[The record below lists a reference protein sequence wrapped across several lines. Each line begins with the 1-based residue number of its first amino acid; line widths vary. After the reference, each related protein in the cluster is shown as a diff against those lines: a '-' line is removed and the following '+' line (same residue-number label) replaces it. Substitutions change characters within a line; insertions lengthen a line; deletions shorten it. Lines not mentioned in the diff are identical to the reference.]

1 MPIAEDSAGGSP
13 VPIPTNLTTN
23 LTGEATGSGTL
34 DYTTGDIDIV
44 VTVVDNGHNHILEN
58 ITDVQVNNAISGQV
72 LKYNGNVWVNGTDE
86 NAGITAIVQ
95 DLTPQLG
102 GNLDLNNRNITGT
115 GNIAITGTIDGRD
128 VSADGTKLDG
138 IESGATADQTAAQI
152 KTAYESNANTNNF
165 ADADV
170 SKLSGIEPGATADQ
184 TAAQI
189 KTAYESNADTNAF
202 TDADHTKLDGIETAA
217 DVTDTTNVVASLTA
231 GTNVTISAGGVI
243 SSTASGGLA
252 HVVDDTTPQLGGNLD
267 LNSNDITGTG
277 NLNFTGSV
285 TLSGTVDGRDVAADG
300 TKLDGIEASADVTD
314 TANVTAAGALM
325 DSEVTNLAQVKAFD
339 SSDYATAAQG
349 TTADAALP
357 KAGGTMT
364 GDILFNDGVKA
375 KYGNSSDLQIYH
387 DSSNSY
393 IKEGGT
399 GNLFIDATSLRLRTG
414 AGTETYL
421 TADGNGSVDLY
432 YDNVKKLETT
442 STGIDVTGDIDATG
456 NVVSDG
462 SLRFGSGGSYGAGA
476 IYSDN
481 VWGMIARSYT
491 TNPVSGW
498 DFLFNNS
505 ANVERMRL
513 GSAGLRVTGNI
524 ELADN
529 GKLLLGASDDLQIYH
544 DGSNSYI
551 SDTGTGDVIVKGQY
565 IRLQDEVGTN
575 LLTADGNDA
584 VSLYFGGASKL
595 STTTSGI
602 DVTGVTKTSGSG
614 YNPANTG
621 WATNASLITS
631 GSYGGGLTFLD
642 GSAGYS
648 IRVENSGADLV
659 IGQGATSG
667 ALTQKVKIDANGLD
681 VTGDINSTKSG
692 GSTLTLENSITSIS
706 ANELIGGIDFKG
718 NDTSEDGNEVL
729 AFIRAHALDTTPDSY
744 IAFGTLQNNGGVD
757 DVVTERMRLDNYGRL
772 GIGTT
777 TTNNNQAV
785 IEGGVAST
793 NGSSL
798 ALKTGNGT
806 SGSVSDLAFYGTFVS
821 HPDTNQRRTADI
833 TSGYSTANWGTEYLA
848 FGVGTGGSNDSA
860 VVTTERMRI
869 SGNGNVGVGL
879 SAPTAKMHLFT
890 DGIDQSMF
898 SAQADL
904 GVQNRILT
912 LKSPVSDSSSQPF
925 RWQTSN
931 SILWEIDTTETKSMN
946 LNSAGN
952 LGLGTYSPSVKLD
965 CAGSAKF
972 NDSVE
977 IQADSGFAFME
988 MGGPSGA
995 FIDLKS
1001 PFSDDYDL
1009 RLQQDGSQSKL
1020 RTLGTSVQIDTSSG
1034 YVHIG
1039 PQNTSYCHFTTDR
1052 TRYYFNQNLVVAG
1065 NRVVSSY
1072 GGDLLLQ
1079 RGQSSTQQIS
1089 LGLSQVVMTGQLNI
1103 AGANPSS
1110 NNGAFEVPVISSSTP
1125 AIVSVSAGTTSLRTH
1140 HSFENSNGQV
1150 GKINTLGTQTI
1161 YSTSSDYRLKTD
1173 VQPMQ
1178 GSIDRV
1184 KALKPCNFEWITDGT
1199 RVDGFIAHEA
1209 QEVVP
1214 ESVIGEKDGMRD
1226 KVNIITPLV
1235 EATYDQEGNEL
1246 TAEIPAVTET
1256 EQVPDYQG
1264 IDQSKIVPLLTSALQ
1279 DAIAKIEALETRLE
1293 ALES

>member
-1 MPIAEDSAGGSP
+1 M
-13 VPIPTNLTTN
+13 
-23 LTGEATGSGTL
+23 
-34 DYTTGDIDIV
+34 
-44 VTVVDNGHNHILEN
+44 
-58 ITDVQVNNAISGQV
+58 
-72 LKYNGNVWVNGTDE
+72 
-86 NAGITAIVQ
+86 Q
-95 DLTPQLG
+95 DTSPQLG

>member
-34 DYTTGDIDIV
+34 DYTTGDIDIA
-44 VTVVDNGHNHILEN
+44 VTVVDNGHNHILSN
-58 ITDVQVNNAISGQV
+58 ITDVQVNNAISGQILV
-72 LKYNGNVWVNGTDE
+72 YNGTVWA
-86 NAGITAIVQ
+86 NATNTSGITAIVQ
-95 DLTPQLG
+95 DTSPQLG

-375 KYGNSSDLQIYH
+375 KFGASNDLQIWHNGSDSYIYDTGEGDLILRGSSNIKLQSSSGTALSTFTAAGASTLYFSAAEKLATTSSGIDVTGNIDLPDNGKLLLGASDDLQLYH

-442 STGIDVTGDIDATG
+442 STGIDVTGDIDLTG
-456 NVVSDG
+456 
-462 SLRFGSGGSYGAGA
+462 
-476 IYSDN
+476 
-481 VWGMIARSYT
+481 
-491 TNPVSGW
+491 
-498 DFLFNNS
+498 
-505 ANVERMRL
+505 RL
-513 GSAGLRVTGNI
+513 GIGTSSPAHELHI
-524 ELADN
+524 ESTSPTIRMVDT
-529 GKLLLGASDDLQIYH
+529 
-544 DGSNSYI
+544 DGSNTLEITQSGSASYLTFDNNMRFRNASAVEKLRI
-551 SDTGTGDVIVKGQY
+551 DSD
-565 IRLQDEVGTN
+565 
-575 LLTADGNDA
+575 
-584 VSLYFGGASKL
+584 
-595 STTTSGI
+595 GI

-667 ALTQKVKIDANGLD
+667 ALTEKVKIDANGLD
-681 VTGDINSTKSG
+681 VTGELRTTGSIYLNSG
-692 GSTLTLENSITSIS
+692 
-706 ANELIGGIDFKG
+706 
-718 NDTSEDGNEVL
+718 
-729 AFIRAHALDTTPDSY
+729 
-744 IAFGTLQNNGGVD
+744 
-757 DVVTERMRLDNYGRL
+757 
-772 GIGTT
+772 
-777 TTNNNQAV
+777 
-785 IEGGVAST
+785 
-793 NGSSL
+793 
-798 ALKTGNGT
+798 
-806 SGSVSDLAFYGTFVS
+806 
-821 HPDTNQRRTADI
+821 TADSPQVVWSS
-833 TSGYSTANWGTEYLA
+833 SGYSDQYIDNFQGNLR
-848 FGVGTGGSNDSA
+848 
-860 VVTTERMRI
+860 VVN
-869 SGNGNVGVGL
+869 SGAQQVTIKQGGNVGIGL

-904 GVQNRILT
+904 GTNNRILT
-912 LKSPVSDSSSQPF
+912 LKSPVSDSASEPY

-931 SILWEIDTTETKSMN
+931 SIQWEIDGTETKSML

-952 LGLGTYSPSVKLD
+952 LGVGTYSPSVKLD

>member
-442 STGIDVTGDIDATG
+442 STGIDVTGDIDLTG
-456 NVVSDG
+456 
-462 SLRFGSGGSYGAGA
+462 
-476 IYSDN
+476 
-481 VWGMIARSYT
+481 
-491 TNPVSGW
+491 
-498 DFLFNNS
+498 
-505 ANVERMRL
+505 RL
-513 GSAGLRVTGNI
+513 GIGTSSPAHELHI
-524 ELADN
+524 ESTSPTIRMVDT
-529 GKLLLGASDDLQIYH
+529 
-544 DGSNSYI
+544 DGSNTLEITQSGSASYLTFDNNMRFRNASAVEKLRI
-551 SDTGTGDVIVKGQY
+551 DSD
-565 IRLQDEVGTN
+565 
-575 LLTADGNDA
+575 
-584 VSLYFGGASKL
+584 
-595 STTTSGI
+595 GI

-667 ALTQKVKIDANGLD
+667 ALTEKVKIDANGLD
-681 VTGDINSTKSG
+681 VTGELRTTGSIYLNSG
-692 GSTLTLENSITSIS
+692 
-706 ANELIGGIDFKG
+706 
-718 NDTSEDGNEVL
+718 
-729 AFIRAHALDTTPDSY
+729 
-744 IAFGTLQNNGGVD
+744 
-757 DVVTERMRLDNYGRL
+757 
-772 GIGTT
+772 
-777 TTNNNQAV
+777 
-785 IEGGVAST
+785 
-793 NGSSL
+793 
-798 ALKTGNGT
+798 
-806 SGSVSDLAFYGTFVS
+806 
-821 HPDTNQRRTADI
+821 TADSPQVVWSS
-833 TSGYSTANWGTEYLA
+833 SGYSDQYIDNFQGNLR
-848 FGVGTGGSNDSA
+848 
-860 VVTTERMRI
+860 VVN
-869 SGNGNVGVGL
+869 SGAQQVTIKQGGNVGIGL

-904 GVQNRILT
+904 GTNNRILT
-912 LKSPVSDSSSQPF
+912 LKSPVSDSASEPY

-931 SILWEIDTTETKSMN
+931 SIQWEIDGTETKSML

-952 LGLGTYSPSVKLD
+952 LGVGTYSPSVKLD

>member
-1 MPIAEDSAGGSP
+1 
-13 VPIPTNLTTN
+13 
-23 LTGEATGSGTL
+23 
-34 DYTTGDIDIV
+34 
-44 VTVVDNGHNHILEN
+44 
-58 ITDVQVNNAISGQV
+58 
-72 LKYNGNVWVNGTDE
+72 
-86 NAGITAIVQ
+86 
-95 DLTPQLG
+95 
-102 GNLDLNNRNITGT
+102 
-115 GNIAITGTIDGRD
+115 
-128 VSADGTKLDG
+128 
-138 IESGATADQTAAQI
+138 
-152 KTAYESNANTNNF
+152 
-165 ADADV
+165 
-170 SKLSGIEPGATADQ
+170 
-184 TAAQI
+184 
-189 KTAYESNADTNAF
+189 
-202 TDADHTKLDGIETAA
+202 
-217 DVTDTTNVVASLTA
+217 
-231 GTNVTISAGGVI
+231 
-243 SSTASGGLA
+243 
-252 HVVDDTTPQLGGNLD
+252 
-267 LNSNDITGTG
+267 
-277 NLNFTGSV
+277 
-285 TLSGTVDGRDVAADG
+285 
-300 TKLDGIEASADVTD
+300 
-314 TANVTAAGALM
+314 
-325 DSEVTNLAQVKAFD
+325 
-339 SSDYATAAQG
+339 
-349 TTADAALP
+349 
-357 KAGGTMT
+357 
-364 GDILFNDGVKA
+364 
-375 KYGNSSDLQIYH
+375 
-387 DSSNSY
+387 
-393 IKEGGT
+393 
-399 GNLFIDATSLRLRTG
+399 
-414 AGTETYL
+414 
-421 TADGNGSVDLY
+421 
-432 YDNVKKLETT
+432 
-442 STGIDVTGDIDATG
+442 
-456 NVVSDG
+456 
-462 SLRFGSGGSYGAGA
+462 
-476 IYSDN
+476 
-481 VWGMIARSYT
+481 
-491 TNPVSGW
+491 
-498 DFLFNNS
+498 
-505 ANVERMRL
+505 
-513 GSAGLRVTGNI
+513 
-524 ELADN
+524 
-529 GKLLLGASDDLQIYH
+529 
-544 DGSNSYI
+544 
-551 SDTGTGDVIVKGQY
+551 
-565 IRLQDEVGTN
+565 
-575 LLTADGNDA
+575 
-584 VSLYFGGASKL
+584 
-595 STTTSGI
+595 
-602 DVTGVTKTSGSG
+602 
-614 YNPANTG
+614 
-621 WATNASLITS
+621 
-631 GSYGGGLTFLD
+631 
-642 GSAGYS
+642 
-648 IRVENSGADLV
+648 
-659 IGQGATSG
+659 
-667 ALTQKVKIDANGLD
+667 
-681 VTGDINSTKSG
+681 
-692 GSTLTLENSITSIS
+692 
-706 ANELIGGIDFKG
+706 
-718 NDTSEDGNEVL
+718 
-729 AFIRAHALDTTPDSY
+729 
-744 IAFGTLQNNGGVD
+744 
-757 DVVTERMRLDNYGRL
+757 
-772 GIGTT
+772 
-777 TTNNNQAV
+777 
-785 IEGGVAST
+785 
-793 NGSSL
+793 
-798 ALKTGNGT
+798 
-806 SGSVSDLAFYGTFVS
+806 
-821 HPDTNQRRTADI
+821 
-833 TSGYSTANWGTEYLA
+833 
-848 FGVGTGGSNDSA
+848 
-860 VVTTERMRI
+860 
-869 SGNGNVGVGL
+869 
-879 SAPTAKMHLFT
+879 MHLFT

>member
-300 TKLDGIEASADVTD
+300 TKLDGIEAGATTDQTAAQIKTAYESNSNTNAFTDADQTKLNNIEASADVTD

-375 KYGNSSDLQIYH
+375 KFGASNDLQIWHNGTDSYVYDTGEGDLILRGSSNIKLQSSSGTALSTFTAAGASTLYFSAAEKLATTSSGIDVTGNIDLPDNGKLLLGASDDLQLYH

-442 STGIDVTGDIDATG
+442 STGIDVTGDIDLTG
-456 NVVSDG
+456 
-462 SLRFGSGGSYGAGA
+462 
-476 IYSDN
+476 
-481 VWGMIARSYT
+481 
-491 TNPVSGW
+491 
-498 DFLFNNS
+498 
-505 ANVERMRL
+505 RL
-513 GSAGLRVTGNI
+513 GIGTSSPAHELHI
-524 ELADN
+524 ESTSPTIRMVDT
-529 GKLLLGASDDLQIYH
+529 
-544 DGSNSYI
+544 DGSNTLEITQSGSASYLTFDNNMRFRNASAVEKLRI
-551 SDTGTGDVIVKGQY
+551 DSD
-565 IRLQDEVGTN
+565 
-575 LLTADGNDA
+575 
-584 VSLYFGGASKL
+584 
-595 STTTSGI
+595 GI

-667 ALTQKVKIDANGLD
+667 ALTEKVKIDANGLD
-681 VTGDINSTKSG
+681 VTGELRTTGSIYLNSG
-692 GSTLTLENSITSIS
+692 
-706 ANELIGGIDFKG
+706 
-718 NDTSEDGNEVL
+718 
-729 AFIRAHALDTTPDSY
+729 
-744 IAFGTLQNNGGVD
+744 
-757 DVVTERMRLDNYGRL
+757 
-772 GIGTT
+772 
-777 TTNNNQAV
+777 
-785 IEGGVAST
+785 
-793 NGSSL
+793 
-798 ALKTGNGT
+798 
-806 SGSVSDLAFYGTFVS
+806 
-821 HPDTNQRRTADI
+821 TADSPQVVWSS
-833 TSGYSTANWGTEYLA
+833 SGYSDQYIDNFQGNLR
-848 FGVGTGGSNDSA
+848 
-860 VVTTERMRI
+860 VVN
-869 SGNGNVGVGL
+869 SGAQQVTIKQGGNVGIGL

-904 GVQNRILT
+904 GTNNRILT
-912 LKSPVSDSSSQPF
+912 LKSPVSDSASEPY

-931 SILWEIDTTETKSMN
+931 SIQWEIDGTETKSML

-952 LGLGTYSPSVKLD
+952 LGVGTYSPSVKLD

>member
-102 GNLDLNNRNITGT
+102 GNLNLNNRNITGT

-300 TKLDGIEASADVTD
+300 TKLDGIEAGATTDQTAAQIKTAYESNSNTNAFTDADQTKLNNIEASADVTD

-375 KYGNSSDLQIYH
+375 KFGASNDLQIWHNGTDSYVYDTGEGDLILRGSSNIKLQSSGGTALSTFTAAGASTLYFSAAEKLATTSSGIDVTGNIDLPDNGKLLLGASDDLQLYH

-442 STGIDVTGDIDATG
+442 STGIDVTGDIDLTG
-456 NVVSDG
+456 
-462 SLRFGSGGSYGAGA
+462 
-476 IYSDN
+476 
-481 VWGMIARSYT
+481 
-491 TNPVSGW
+491 
-498 DFLFNNS
+498 
-505 ANVERMRL
+505 RL
-513 GSAGLRVTGNI
+513 GIGTSSPAHELHI
-524 ELADN
+524 ESTSPTIRMVDT
-529 GKLLLGASDDLQIYH
+529 
-544 DGSNSYI
+544 DGSNTLEITQSGSASYLTFDNNMRFRNASAVEKLRI
-551 SDTGTGDVIVKGQY
+551 DSD
-565 IRLQDEVGTN
+565 
-575 LLTADGNDA
+575 
-584 VSLYFGGASKL
+584 
-595 STTTSGI
+595 GI

-667 ALTQKVKIDANGLD
+667 ALTEKVKIDANGLD
-681 VTGDINSTKSG
+681 VTGELRTTGSIYLNSG
-692 GSTLTLENSITSIS
+692 
-706 ANELIGGIDFKG
+706 
-718 NDTSEDGNEVL
+718 
-729 AFIRAHALDTTPDSY
+729 
-744 IAFGTLQNNGGVD
+744 
-757 DVVTERMRLDNYGRL
+757 
-772 GIGTT
+772 
-777 TTNNNQAV
+777 
-785 IEGGVAST
+785 
-793 NGSSL
+793 
-798 ALKTGNGT
+798 
-806 SGSVSDLAFYGTFVS
+806 
-821 HPDTNQRRTADI
+821 TADSPQVVWSS
-833 TSGYSTANWGTEYLA
+833 SGYSDQYIDNFQGNLR
-848 FGVGTGGSNDSA
+848 
-860 VVTTERMRI
+860 VVN
-869 SGNGNVGVGL
+869 SGAQQVTIKQGGNVGIGL

-904 GVQNRILT
+904 GTNNRILT
-912 LKSPVSDSSSQPF
+912 LKSPVSDSASEPY

-931 SILWEIDTTETKSMN
+931 SIQWEIDGTETKSML

-952 LGLGTYSPSVKLD
+952 LGVGTYSPSVKLD

>member
-13 VPIPTNLTTN
+13 VPVPTDLTTN

-44 VTVVDNGHNHILEN
+44 VTVVDNGHNHILSN
-58 ITDVQVNNAISGQV
+58 ITDVQVNNAISGQILV
-72 LKYNGNVWVNGTDE
+72 YNGTVWA
-86 NAGITAIVQ
+86 NATNTSGITALVQ
-95 DLTPQLG
+95 DLSPALG

-189 KTAYESNADTNAF
+189 KTAYESNSNTNAF

-231 GTNVTISAGGVI
+231 GTNVTIAADGTISATGG
-243 SSTASGGLA
+243 TSGIA
-252 HVVDDTTPQLGGNLD
+252 HVVDDTSPELGGNLS
-267 LNSNDITGTG
+267 LNSHDITGTG

-300 TKLDGIEASADVTD
+300 TKLDGIEAGANITD

-357 KAGGTMT
+357 TTGGTMT

-375 KYGNSSDLQIYH
+375 KYGTSS
-387 DSSNSY
+387 
-393 IKEGGT
+393 
-399 GNLFIDATSLRLRTG
+399 
-414 AGTETYL
+414 
-421 TADGNGSVDLY
+421 
-432 YDNVKKLETT
+432 
-442 STGIDVTGDIDATG
+442 
-456 NVVSDG
+456 
-462 SLRFGSGGSYGAGA
+462 
-476 IYSDN
+476 
-481 VWGMIARSYT
+481 
-491 TNPVSGW
+491 
-498 DFLFNNS
+498 
-505 ANVERMRL
+505 
-513 GSAGLRVTGNI
+513 
-524 ELADN
+524 
-529 GKLLLGASDDLQIYH
+529 DLQIYH

-551 SDTGTGDVIVKGQY
+551 NEIGAGDLV
-565 IRLQDEVGTN
+565 LQTN
-575 LLTADGNDA
+575 GAKIGLASASPFEWLLEAVPNDA
-584 VSLYFGGASKL
+584 VTLYYDGSAKL
-595 STTTSGI
+595 ATVSGGI
-602 DVTGVTKTSGSG
+602 DVTGTIKSNGSG

-631 GSYGGGLTFLD
+631 GSYGGGLTFVD

-667 ALTQKVKIDANGLD
+667 GLAQKVKITSTGID
-681 VTGDINSTKSG
+681 VTGAIDVANPTNYTGIHLRGNGAPNVTFGRNSVTTAEWKAGISGNLGTSFTISEGTAAASERLTIATGGDVSIPSGNLNVTGKITVASTDPEIFLTDTSTSVTHSIDGNSGVGNLFMHVDKDETGSDPKFIVNVGSQDNVLVVKNTGVDVIGNIDATSSG

-729 AFIRAHALDTTPDSY
+729 AYIRAHALDTTPDSY

-772 GIGTT
+772 GVGHTSP
-777 TTNNNQAV
+777 
-785 IEGGVAST
+785 VAKMAIL
-793 NGSSL
+793 GSSNSTVTEANSNL
-798 ALKTGNGT
+798 CVEGSGGNGMLFGT
-806 SGSVSDLAFYGTFVS
+806 LNTTGFKSYIQSGFVS
-821 HPDTNQRRTADI
+821 NLGTATYDLLLNPE
-833 TSGYSTANWGTEYLA
+833 G
-848 FGVGTGGSNDSA
+848 
-860 VVTTERMRI
+860 
-869 SGNGNVGVGL
+869 GNVGVGTT
-879 SAPTAKMHLFT
+879 APA
-890 DGIDQSMF
+890 
-898 SAQADL
+898 A
-904 GVQNRILT
+904 
-912 LKSPVSDSSSQPF
+912 
-925 RWQTSN
+925 
-931 SILWEIDTTETKSMN
+931 
-946 LNSAGN
+946 
-952 LGLGTYSPSVKLD
+952 KLD
-965 CAGSAKF
+965 VRGDVRIEAT
-972 NDSVE
+972 
-977 IQADSGFAFME
+977 SGFAFME

-1009 RLQQDGSQSKL
+1009 RVQQDGGQSKI
-1020 RTLGTSVQIDTSSG
+1020 RTTGTSVQIDTSGG
-1034 YVHIG
+1034 YLHLG

-1079 RGQSSTQQIS
+1079 REQSSSAEIS
-1089 LGLSQVVMTGQLNI
+1089 IGLSQVVMTGQLNI
-1103 AGANPSS
+1103 SGANPSS
-1110 NNGAFEVPVISSSTP
+1110 NNGAFEVPVINSSTP

-1150 GKINTLGTQTI
+1150 GKINTLGTQTF
-1161 YSTSSDYRLKTD
+1161 YVTSSDYRLKTD
-1173 VQPMQ
+1173 IQPMQ

-1184 KALKPCNFEWITDGT
+1184 KALKPCNFEWINDGG

-1214 ESVIGEKDGMRD
+1214 EAIVGEKDAMRD
-1226 KVNIITPLV
+1226 KVNIITPLI
-1235 EATYDQEGNEL
+1235 EATYDEEGNEL
-1246 TAEIPAVTET
+1246 TSEIPAVTET

-1279 DAIAKIEALETRLE
+1279 DAIAKIEALETRLT